1 MSCADT
7 PNREWTIYPGPTV
20 DGTPLYSVINANS
33 MLCLTD
39 DNGSK
44 AANAHISQSTC
55 NGDGATLWYLVL
67 IGY

>member
-1 MSCADT
+1 
-7 PNREWTIYPGPTV
+7 
-20 DGTPLYSVINANS
+20 

-55 NGDGATLWYLVL
+55 SGDDATLWYLAL